1 MGWLQLNFR
10 QQDLQKP
17 CAGVLDGAE
26 ADLDRE
32 EGTGLEYP
40 SFTRGSPVADTTMQ
54 TPQARLPPRVIAIR
68 TDAWPERDRVAM
80 FRETFGRDGIRVEPS
95 PHVPLRIDAT
105 MMKLPG
111 LGLLSGHRS
120 ALRSDFADGSDR
132 LIFSLGSA
140 ALAKQFGHEVLLDPG
155 DAIALSGS
163 ELGSLTT
170 SRSGPIATL
179 EFPQGALMRRLKD
192 VGRSCGRRIPGRS
205 PLLQLLRSYL
215 NALQAGGGALAL
227 QPVAVAHIHDLAAL
241 ALGGNRE
248 AEELAKGRGVRA
260 ARLQAIKTGLLG
272 DLHRAV
278 SLSDVAA
285 RHRVSPR
292 YVRMLFESEGT
303 SFTEFIRA
311 ERLERAL
318 ARLLDPRFDHFRI
331 SEIAYEVGFNDLSYF
346 NRAFRRR
353 FGRSPG
359 EARAARPVDS

>member
-1 MGWLQLNFR
+1 IRCSRLRQDGFPITGASTTAVAMGWLPLSI
-10 QQDLQKP
+10 P
-17 CAGVLDGAE
+17 SAGFTE
-26 ADLDRE
+26 AVR
-32 EGTGLEYP
+32 GGLGL
-40 SFTRGSPVADTTMQ
+40 RGSGFGQGGRNGARVPVIQKGCPVADATTP

-179 EFPQGALMRRLKD
+179 EFPQGALLPGLKD
-192 VGRSCGRRIPGRS
+192 VGR
-205 PLLQLLRSYL
+205 
-215 NALQAGGGALAL
+215 
-227 QPVAVAHIHDLAAL
+227 
-241 ALGGNRE
+241 
-248 AEELAKGRGVRA
+248 
-260 ARLQAIKTGLLG
+260 
-272 DLHRAV
+272 
-278 SLSDVAA
+278 
-285 RHRVSPR
+285 
-292 YVRMLFESEGT
+292 
-303 SFTEFIRA
+303 
-311 ERLERAL
+311 
-318 ARLLDPRFDHFRI
+318 
-331 SEIAYEVGFNDLSYF
+331 
-346 NRAFRRR
+346 
-353 FGRSPG
+353 
-359 EARAARPVDS
+359 